1 MGFLSSHNQKP
12 RFQLCGQGSLD
23 FPQGWA
29 APPHSLA
36 LVGCSAVNEEAKNI
50 RTDIQQHTR
59 EVQQAN
65 LRLLD
70 DYVDNRRS
78 TLANFERMDPHSQQ
92 TKDAR
97 ALLKKAIS
105 DRNAYASLIAEPN
118 EAETDRSE

>member
-1 MGFLSSHNQKP
+1 M
-12 RFQLCGQGSLD
+12 
-23 FPQGWA
+23 
-29 APPHSLA
+29 
-36 LVGCSAVNEEAKNI
+36 NEEADKI
-50 RTDIQQHTR
+50 RLGIQQHTR

-70 DYVDNRRS
+70 DYVDHRRN

-105 DRNAYASLIAEPN
+105 DRNAYAALIAEPT
-118 EAETDRSE
+118 ETETDRSE